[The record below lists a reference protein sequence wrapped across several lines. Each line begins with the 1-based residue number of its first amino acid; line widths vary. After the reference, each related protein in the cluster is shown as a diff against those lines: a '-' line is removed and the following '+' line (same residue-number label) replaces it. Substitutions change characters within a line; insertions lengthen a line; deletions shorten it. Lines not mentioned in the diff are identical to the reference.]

1 MSENSSSP
9 RNLKSASRRP
19 RSGPGETNETID
31 RRTFLHAGAGLAGA
45 ALLPASAGAGPPPA
59 AAQTEPWYRRAFRRN
74 VIDVH
79 ITDLRPEF
87 LSEYDP
93 DQYVQTLKLSQVQS
107 AIVYAHSHV
116 GLCNFPTKVGRTHRG
131 MQGKDHL
138 ARVVEGCQKNGIAV
152 VLYFSAI
159 FDRWAYENH
168 PDWRI
173 VLANGKEAAE
183 HNRHG
188 LCCPNSPYR
197 DYAAGIVGEIVSAYK
212 SEGIRI
218 DMTFWPTTCYCR
230 HCRNRFASE
239 VGGKLPTTINWED
252 PHWVSFQRKREEWL
266 TDFAT
271 LLTST
276 AKKIRPEVTVEHQS
290 SSYPADWRRG
300 VTEDLVPQND
310 FLQGDF
316 YGDALQGSFVRKL
329 FYSLSPNLP
338 YGFETSVMV
347 SIRNHTAKK
356 SADLLRTKSYASLAD
371 GGAFVFIDAI
381 DPVGTVNKTVYQ
393 HMGRVFEETKRYEP
407 FLGGDLCQDVGIYF
421 STWSK
426 CDFADNGKRVDDPS
440 LSKKAPHVDAA
451 LGVCQTCRS
460 RHIPYGIICKKNLG
474 DLSRYRVVALPNVL
488 MMDEEEIEAIRN
500 YVRNGGNV
508 YASKY
513 SSLVT
518 KNGSRQEDF
527 LLADVFGLSYEGE
540 TEENYTYIAPTE
552 DFEEHFAGY
561 SRKYPLGLGSS
572 QLRVAAKSG
581 ARVLGTLTMPY
592 TDPADPSRYASIH
605 SNPPGIATSDP
616 AVVLHRFGKGKVLYV
631 AGEIESSELY
641 ADIVANFI
649 RMLGGDF
656 CFEAQAPQSVEVT
669 AFRQAE
675 NNRIV
680 VNLVNFPKDLPS
692 SPVDGIKMKLNI
704 GGREV
709 KRVVLLPDG
718 TAVDHESAGGRV
730 SFEVPRMETFAM
742 LAVDFA

>member
-1 MSENSSSP
+1 M
-9 RNLKSASRRP
+9 
-19 RSGPGETNETID
+19 
-31 RRTFLHAGAGLAGA
+31 
-45 ALLPASAGAGPPPA
+45 
-59 AAQTEPWYRRAFRRN
+59 
-74 VIDVH
+74 
-79 ITDLRPEF
+79 
-87 LSEYDP
+87 
-93 DQYVQTLKLSQVQS
+93 
-107 AIVYAHSHV
+107 
-116 GLCNFPTKVGRTHRG
+116 
-131 MQGKDHL
+131 
-138 ARVVEGCQKNGIAV
+138 
-152 VLYFSAI
+152 
-159 FDRWAYENH
+159 
-168 PDWRI
+168 
-173 VLANGKEAAE
+173 
-183 HNRHG
+183 
-188 LCCPNSPYR
+188 
-197 DYAAGIVGEIVSAYK
+197 
-212 SEGIRI
+212 
-218 DMTFWPTTCYCR
+218 
-230 HCRNRFASE
+230 
-239 VGGKLPTTINWED
+239 
-252 PHWVSFQRKREEWL
+252 
-266 TDFAT
+266 
-271 LLTST
+271 
-276 AKKIRPEVTVEHQS
+276 
-290 SSYPADWRRG
+290 
-300 VTEDLVPQND
+300 
-310 FLQGDF
+310 
-316 YGDALQGSFVRKL
+316 
-329 FYSLSPNLP
+329 
-338 YGFETSVMV
+338 
-347 SIRNHTAKK
+347 
-356 SADLLRTKSYASLAD
+356 
-371 GGAFVFIDAI
+371 
-381 DPVGTVNKTVYQ
+381 
-393 HMGRVFEETKRYEP
+393 
-407 FLGGDLCQDVGIYF
+407 
-421 STWSK
+421 
-426 CDFADNGKRVDDPS
+426 
-440 LSKKAPHVDAA
+440 
-451 LGVCQTCRS
+451 GVCQTCRS
-460 RHIPYGIICKKNLG
+460 HHIPYGIICKKNLG

-488 MMDEEEIEAIRN
+488 MMDEEEVEAIRN

-508 YASKY
+508 YASQY
-513 SSLVT
+513 TSLVT

-631 AGEIESSELY
+631 AGAIESSELY

>member
-1 MSENSSSP
+1 MSESSSS
-9 RNLKSASRRP
+9 SASPKKPGRRP
-19 RSGPGETNETID
+19 LSQSAEPDETIA
-31 RRTFLHAGAGLAGA
+31 RRTFLHATAGLAGA
-45 ALLPASAGAGPPPA
+45 ALLPASAGGEPPA
-59 AAQTEPWYRRAFRRN
+59 PPAHAEPWYRRAFRRN

-79 ITDLRPEF
+79 ITDVRPEF
-87 LSEYDP
+87 LSQYDP
-93 DQYVQTLKLSQVQS
+93 DQYVETLKLSQVQS

-131 MQGKDHL
+131 MEGKDHL
-138 ARVVEGCQKNGIAV
+138 ARVVEGCQKNGVAV

-173 VLANGKEAAE
+173 VLVSGKEAAE
-183 HNRHG
+183 RNRHG

-197 DYAAGIVGEIVSAYK
+197 DYAAGIVREIVSGYK

-239 VGGKLPTTINWED
+239 VGGKLPTVINWED
-252 PHWVSFQRKREEWL
+252 PHWVSFQRKREDWL

-276 AKKIRPEVTVEHQS
+276 AKKVRPEVTVEHQS

-300 VTEDLVPQND
+300 VTEDLAQQND

-329 FYSLSPNLP
+329 FYNLSPNLP

-393 HMGRVFEETKRYEP
+393 HMGKVFDETKRYEP
-407 FLGGDLCQDVGIYF
+407 FLGGELCQDVGIYF

-426 CDFADNGKRVDDPS
+426 CDFADNGKPVDDPS
-440 LSKKAPHVDAA
+440 LSEKAPHVDAA

-460 RHIPYGIICKKNLG
+460 RHIPYGIVSKKNLG
-474 DLSRYRVVALPNVL
+474 DLSRHRVLVLPNVL
-488 MMDEEEIEAIRN
+488 MMDEEEVSAIRD

-513 SSLVT
+513 TSLVT
-518 KNGSRQEDF
+518 KDGSRHKDF

-540 TEENYTYIAPTE
+540 TAENYTYIAPTE
-552 DFEEHFAGY
+552 SFEEHFAGY
-561 SRKYPLGLGSS
+561 SQKYPLGLGSS
-572 QLRVAAKSG
+572 QLRVTVKSR
-581 ARVLGTLTMPY
+581 AEVLGTITMPY
-592 TDPADPSRYASIH
+592 TDPANPLRYASIH
-605 SNPPGIATSDP
+605 SNPPGIATRDP
-616 AVVLHRFGKGKVLYV
+616 AVVLNRFGKGKALYV

-641 ADIVANFI
+641 FEIVANFI
-649 RMLGGDF
+649 RMLDSDF
-656 CFEAQAPQSVEVT
+656 CFEAEAPQSVEVT
-669 AFRQAE
+669 AFQQAE
-675 NNRIV
+675 KNRIV
-680 VNLVNFPKDLPS
+680 VNLVNFPKDLPGT
-692 SPVDGIKMKLNI
+692 PIDGIKMRVNSR
-704 GGREV
+704 GRRV
-709 KRVVLLPDG
+709 KRVVLLPNE
-718 TAVDHESAGGRV
+718 TAVDYESADDHV
-730 SFEVPRMETFAM
+730 SFEVPRMDTFAM